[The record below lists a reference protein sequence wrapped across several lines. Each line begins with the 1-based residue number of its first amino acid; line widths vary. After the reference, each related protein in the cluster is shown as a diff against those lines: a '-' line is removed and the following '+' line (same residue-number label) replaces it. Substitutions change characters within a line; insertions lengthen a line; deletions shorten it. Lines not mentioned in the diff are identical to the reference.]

1 MAKQSRKRLL
11 QRVLVSKANSVAQ
24 LLALVERDTRDWEQ
38 YGNARPWFRGQAD
51 AAEPLLPS
59 VLRSEFDQVRMMLTF
74 RNRASAFAPTPPRT
88 ELAEWLFLAQHY
100 GLPTRLLDW
109 TESPL
114 LACLF
119 ALEETLYR
127 RRPTRYKSADIGVWL
142 IHPIELNAASMNLR
156 DFPNTFSESPVLEN
170 FRFAFGTAGERF
182 PPTELPVAIQTRL
195 LDIRMAGQQSCFTVH
210 GQNRSDFERLFANTD
225 VARRGYFRKYVIP
238 RAHAPKLL
246 AELDRLGVSFSTVY
260 PDLNGLAMQLRLR
273 FMGKPA
279 TPVIPPVPRTDR
291 GKKQG
296 AGSRNRGQ
304 APELKRGHREGQGK
318 GRNSKAGQPP
328 PDALRSLHEPARGI
342 R

>member
-1 MAKQSRKRLL
+1 LLVETGMAKPSSKGRA
-11 QRVLVSKANSVAQ
+11 VPMLVSRAQSVAQ
-24 LLALVERDTRDWEQ
+24 LLALVERHTRGWEQ
-38 YGNARPWFRGQAD
+38 YGNCRPWFRGQAD

-59 VLRSEFDQVRMMLTF
+59 VLRAQFDQVRMMLTF

-127 RRPTRYKSADIGVWL
+127 RRPTRYRSADIGIWML
-142 IHPIELNAASMNLR
+142 HPIELNATSANVR
-156 DFPNTFSESPVLEN
+156 DFPNTFSQSAVLEN
-170 FRFAFGTAGERF
+170 FKFAFGTAGDTF

-210 GQNRSDFERLFANTD
+210 GQNRNDFERLFARTD
-225 VARRGYFRKYVIP
+225 FAKQGYFRKYLIP
-238 RAHAPKLL
+238 RRRAPKLL

-273 FMGKPA
+273 FTGRPA
-279 TPVIPPVPRTDR
+279 SPVIPPVTGRH
-291 GKKQG
+291 K
-296 AGSRNRGQ
+296 SRK
-304 APELKRGHREGQGK
+304 EHVTKR
-318 GRNSKAGQPP
+318 A
-328 PDALRSLHEPARGI
+328 PDALRSLHEPARAI

>member
-1 MAKQSRKRLL
+1 MSVGNPLAAKRGMAKPSRK
-11 QRVLVSKANSVAQ
+11 QPAAPILVSRAESVAQ
-24 LLALVERDTRDWEQ
+24 LLGLVERHTRTWEQ
-38 YGNARPWFRGQAD
+38 YGNCRPWFRGQAD

-114 LACLF
+114 LSCLF
-119 ALEETLYR
+119 ALEETMYR
-127 RRPTRYKSADIGVWL
+127 RRPTRYRSADMGIWL
-142 IHPIELNAASMNLR
+142 LHPIELNAASVKLR
-156 DFPNTFSESPVLEN
+156 DFPNTFSQSAVLEN
-170 FRFAFGTAGERF
+170 FKFAFGTAGDTF

-210 GQNRSDFERLFANTD
+210 GQNRSDFERLFARTD
-225 VARRGYFRKYVIP
+225 FAKRGYLRKYLIP
-238 RAHAPKLL
+238 RRHASKLL

-260 PDLNGLAMQLRLR
+260 PDLSGLAMQLRLR
-273 FMGKPA
+273 FTGRPA
-279 TPVIPPVPRTDR
+279 TPVVPPVTGREATQKRERKSR
-291 GKKQG
+291 GPKSE
-296 AGSRNRGQ
+296 AGHS
-304 APELKRGHREGQGK
+304 A
-318 GRNSKAGQPP
+318 
-328 PDALRSLHEPARGI
+328 PDALRSLHEPARAL